1 MAYCEDNPRRLGA
14 RSRRA
19 GVTLI
24 ELMIAITLVA
34 AISTGMLFA
43 MRTSLGALEKTHTRF
58 AADRIAAGKQELL
71 YRQLAGIMP
80 AMGSCGLPILRG
92 TPLGMVFV
100 TSYSMEEGARGA
112 PRVVEYQTSPD
123 PAGGYQLA
131 MSEFPY
137 LGPAADL
144 PFCGPQV
151 PIGLPTPNRTVLAQ
165 RLKYC
170 RFIYRDYRPDAP
182 VLGEWLPIW
191 NRRPMPSAVRIE
203 MEAQD
208 STPNAMPVLAVT
220 VPIRVTREVGAP
232 YADQQ

>member
-1 MAYCEDNPRRLGA
+1 MAYCEGNPSRVGA
-14 RSRRA
+14 RSRQA

-43 MRTSLGALEKTHTRF
+43 MRTSLGALEKTHNRF
-58 AADRIAAGKQELL
+58 AADRIAVGKQELL

-80 AMGSCGLPILRG
+80 AMGGCGLPILRG
-92 TPLGMVFV
+92 TPGGMVFV

-112 PRVVEYQTSPD
+112 PRVVEYQAGVD
-123 PAGGYQLA
+123 PAGGYRLT

-137 LGPAADL
+137 WGPSADL

-151 PIGLPTPNRTVLAQ
+151 PTGLPTPNKMVLAE

-170 RFIYRDYRPDAP
+170 RFVYRDYRPDAP
-182 VLGEWLPIW
+182 MMGEWIPLW
-191 NRRPMPSAVRIE
+191 NRRLMPSAVRIE

-208 STPNAMPVLAVT
+208 STPNALPVLAVT
-220 VPIRVTREVGAP
+220 VPIRVTREVGAS